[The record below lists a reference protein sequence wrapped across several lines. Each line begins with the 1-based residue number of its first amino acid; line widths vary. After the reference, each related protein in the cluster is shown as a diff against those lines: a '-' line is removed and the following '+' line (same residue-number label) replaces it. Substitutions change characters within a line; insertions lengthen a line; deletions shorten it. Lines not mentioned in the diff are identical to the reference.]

1 MNSDFYSLSKLK
13 IWIYFDVFF
22 PGPMTGMLV
31 PLLKN
36 FPAQR
41 TEFWWWKSF
50 CQVSDSRLLKQKWDW
65 WNSYSTVLVSTVIKL
80 IVTLRE
86 LSGRIHSWMCVLVWF
101 IILSVCTTTVLVL
114 VSGHLNVKR
123 PFANIMV
130 RTHVYRHTYL
140 CAYNFL

>member
-1 MNSDFYSLSKLK
+1 MNFGFYSLSKLK

-22 PGPMTGMLV
+22 PGPVTGMLV

-50 CQVSDSRLLKQKWDW
+50 WKVSDSRLLKQNW
-65 WNSYSTVLVSTVIKL
+65 WNSWSSVLVSTVIKL

-86 LSGRIHSWMCVLVWF
+86 LSGWIHSWMCVLVWF
-101 IILSVCTTTVLVL
+101 AILSVCTTTVLVL

-123 PFANIMV
+123 PLAHIMV
-130 RTHVYRHTYL
+130 MMHVYKDIPIYVHII
-140 CAYNFL
+140 FL

>member
-1 MNSDFYSLSKLK
+1 MLSLSIFCCLISSLFLSFKKKTDL
-13 IWIYFDVFF
+13 WILIFILCQNWRFGFILVFF

-50 CQVSDSRLLKQKWDW
+50 WKVSDSRLLKQKWDW
-65 WNSYSTVLVSTVIKL
+65 WNSYSTVLVLTVIKL

-86 LSGRIHSWMCVLVWF
+86 LSGRIHSLMCVCWCGLLYF
-101 IILSVCTTTVLVL
+101 QFVLL
-114 VSGHLNVKR
+114 L
-123 PFANIMV
+123 
-130 RTHVYRHTYL
+130 Y
-140 CAYNFL
+140 